1 MGFATKSGQF
11 SLNLKFFMCIGNLLA
26 AMSMYHTYAWCLQRL
41 EDAIKF
47 PPNGVQDCFESW
59 CACQELN
66 KCLLEEELA

>member
-1 MGFATKSGQF
+1 
-11 SLNLKFFMCIGNLLA
+11 MCIGSLLA
-26 AMSMYHTYAWCLQRL
+26 AMSVYHTYAWCLQRL

-66 KCLLEEELA
+66 KCLLEEELV